1 MSLFLFDLEKSYPQ
15 LKIKKSLLAV
25 SGGVDSIVLVH
36 LFSKAKFK
44 FVIAHCNY
52 NLRGNDSDND
62 ALLVNELANSLNV
75 KSFIKKFDTI
85 QFSKKNK
92 FSIQMAARE
101 IRYNWFEELSINN
114 HISNIVTGHHLNDQ
128 LETFLINIGRGSG
141 IEGLIGI
148 PETNKLIRPLLNF
161 TKQEILNYARHNKL
175 KWNEDKS
182 NFKNT
187 YLRNSLRNLII
198 PEWKNITPDLEQN
211 FKKAI
216 YHLGFANNAL
226 NIQVNNFKKDYF
238 IITNT
243 GIKIKIKDIDKLNP
257 REFFLHSIFKSY
269 GFIHP
274 VELEKLINS
283 SSGKIIS
290 SDSHELLKDRE
301 CIILRKKIKKIQELN
316 YEIKLIPQKLK
327 IPFNI
332 EIRYTPFKDK
342 FNSIEVDPS
351 LLNSTLEIKKPFS
364 GAYFYPSGMNGKKKL
379 SKYFKDEKYSS
390 FEKEN
395 QWILTSKNDVVWI
408 IGKRADSRFLSN
420 INSNKTMYIRI
431 DLS

>member
-1 MSLFLFDLEKSYPQ
+1 M
-15 LKIKKSLLAV
+15 
-25 SGGVDSIVLVH
+25 
-36 LFSKAKFK
+36 
-44 FVIAHCNY
+44 
-52 NLRGNDSDND
+52 
-62 ALLVNELANSLNV
+62 
-75 KSFIKKFDTI
+75 
-85 QFSKKNK
+85 
-92 FSIQMAARE
+92 
-101 IRYNWFEELSINN
+101 
-114 HISNIVTGHHLNDQ
+114 
-128 LETFLINIGRGSG
+128 
-141 IEGLIGI
+141 
-148 PETNKLIRPLLNF
+148 
-161 TKQEILNYARHNKL
+161 
-175 KWNEDKS
+175 
-182 NFKNT
+182 
-187 YLRNSLRNLII
+187 
-198 PEWKNITPDLEQN
+198 
-211 FKKAI
+211 
-216 YHLGFANNAL
+216 
-226 NIQVNNFKKDYF
+226 
-238 IITNT
+238 
-243 GIKIKIKDIDKLNP
+243 
-257 REFFLHSIFKSY
+257 
-269 GFIHP
+269 
-274 VELEKLINS
+274 INS

-332 EIRYTPFKDK
+332 EIRDTPFTDK